1 MFTHVK
7 LTVSFPNIMIL
18 YLFDLQIVI
27 SHVPFLSPIVLL
39 GGGEIPVHTV
49 CKFTNSITTV
59 Y

>member
-1 MFTHVK
+1 MK
-7 LTVSFPNIMIL
+7 
-18 YLFDLQIVI
+18 IVI

-59 Y
+59 YW